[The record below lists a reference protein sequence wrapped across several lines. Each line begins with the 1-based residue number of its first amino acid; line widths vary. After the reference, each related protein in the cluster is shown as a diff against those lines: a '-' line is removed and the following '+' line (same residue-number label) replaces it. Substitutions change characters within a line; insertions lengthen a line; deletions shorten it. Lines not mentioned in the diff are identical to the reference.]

1 MLTFKFSPLLL
12 ILNDLFSSLEIS
24 GVNSSSTI
32 GSVILFCSS
41 ESIVLA
47 RDESELKTLL
57 DLVVVLDSKLEE
69 MLLVEDV
76 FN

>member
-1 MLTFKFSPLLL
+1 MLTFKFSPLFSV
-12 ILNDLFSSLEIS
+12 LNDLFSSLEIS

-41 ESIVLA
+41 EFIVFL
-47 RDESELKTLL
+47 RVESEFETLL
-57 DLVVVLDSKLEE
+57 DLVVIMDSELEE